1 MGFILLFIL
10 INLIFFFFFCF
21 VVQVGL
27 KLSMLFPSA
36 GIIVVGHHT

>member
-10 INLIFFFFFCF
+10 INLIFFFFCF